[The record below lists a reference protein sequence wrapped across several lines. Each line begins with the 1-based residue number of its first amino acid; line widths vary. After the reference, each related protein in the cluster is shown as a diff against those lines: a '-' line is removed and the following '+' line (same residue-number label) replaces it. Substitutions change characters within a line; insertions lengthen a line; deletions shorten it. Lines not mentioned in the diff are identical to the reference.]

1 MKAPTR
7 VVVTGLGVVSPLGND
22 IDTFW
27 RRLVAGESGVGP
39 ITRFDTTD
47 YKVHIAA
54 EVKDFDAEDFID
66 KRKVRRLD
74 LFSRY
79 AVAAAKLAAAD
90 AEFDPRPES
99 DRVGAVVGSGVGGLQ
114 TLHTEIDKL
123 LTQGPNRVNP
133 LLVPMMIPNMG
144 AAHVSLELGTKGP
157 LSATCT
163 ACAAGSDAIGF
174 AARII
179 RHGDAEVMFA
189 GGSEAPISPV
199 GVGGFAAARALSL
212 RNDDP
217 AGASRPFDAGR
228 DGFVI
233 GEGAGFAAA
242 RALSLRNDDP
252 AHASRPFDSGR
263 DGFVIGEGAGCLV
276 LESLEHAQ
284 ARGARIY
291 AELAGS
297 GMSSDAFHMTLPDES
312 GETQARAMTMAFT
325 EAGLEPSAI
334 DYINAHGTATSAGD
348 VAETK
353 AIKVALGEHATTVA
367 ISSNKSMIGHCL
379 GASGAIEAVATVLT
393 IVNSLLP
400 PTINLTD
407 PDPACDLDYVPLES
421 RFHKVDVAASNSFG
435 FGGHNVTLV
444 FRRFDG

>member
-1 MKAPTR
+1 MTAPTR
-7 VVVTGLGVVSPLGND
+7 VVVTGLGVISPLAND
-22 IDTFW
+22 VDTFW
-27 RRLVAGESGVGP
+27 RRLVAGDSGVGE
-39 ITRFDTTD
+39 ITRFDHTD
-47 YKVHIAA
+47 FKVHIAA
-54 EVKDFDAEDFID
+54 EVKDFDPEAYID

-79 AVAAAKLAAAD
+79 AVAAAKNAAAD
-90 AEFDPRPES
+90 ADFDPSLEAERC
-99 DRVGAVVGSGVGGLQ
+99 GAVIGSGVGGLQ
-114 TLHTEIDKL
+114 TLQSEIEKL
-123 LTQGPNRVNP
+123 IEKGPDRTNP

-163 ACAAGSDAIGF
+163 ACAAGSDAIAY
-174 AARII
+174 AARLI

-233 GEGAGFAAA
+233 GEGAG
-242 RALSLRNDDP
+242 
-252 AHASRPFDSGR
+252 
-263 DGFVIGEGAGCLV
+263 CLV

-284 ARGARIY
+284 ARGAHIY
-291 AELAGS
+291 AELAGA
-297 GMSSDAFHMTLPDES
+297 GMSSDAFHMTLPDETGHS
-312 GETQARAMTMAFT
+312 QARAMVMAIK
-325 EAGLEPSAI
+325 EAGMKPGDV
-334 DYINAHGTATSAGD
+334 DYINAHGTATDAGD

-353 AIKVALGEHATTVA
+353 AIKDAFGAHAAELAV
-367 ISSNKSMIGHCL
+367 SSNKSMIGHCL

-393 IVNSLLP
+393 IVNSLIP

-407 PDPACDLDYVPLES
+407 PDPDCDLDYVPLES
-421 RFHKVDVAASNSFG
+421 RFQRVDVAASNSFG

-444 FRRFDG
+444 FRRYDG

>member
-1 MKAPTR
+1 MTPATR

-27 RRLVAGESGVGP
+27 RRLVAGESGIGP
-39 ITRFDTTD
+39 ITRFDTSD

-66 KRKVRRLD
+66 KRQVRRLD

-90 AEFDPRPES
+90 AEFDPRPEA
-99 DRVGAVVGSGVGGLQ
+99 DRVGAVIGSGVGGLQ

-123 LTQGPNRVNP
+123 LTKGPDRVNP

-163 ACAAGSDAIGF
+163 ACAAGSDAIGY

-189 GGSEAPISPV
+189 GGSEAPVSPV
-199 GVGGFAAARALSL
+199 GV
-212 RNDDP
+212 
-217 AGASRPFDAGR
+217 
-228 DGFVI
+228 
-233 GEGAGFAAA
+233 AGFAAA

-252 AHASRPFDSGR
+252 EHASRPFDAGR

-291 AELAGS
+291 AELAGA

-312 GETQARAMTMAFT
+312 GKTQARAMTMALA

-334 DYINAHGTATSAGD
+334 DYINAHGTATSVGD
-348 VAETK
+348 IAETK
-353 AIKVALGEHATTVA
+353 AIKVALGKHARSVA

-407 PDPACDLDYVPLES
+407 PDPACDLDYVPLEA
-421 RFHKVDVAASNSFG
+421 RFQKVDVAASNSFG

>member
-1 MKAPTR
+1 MTPTTR

-39 ITRFDTTD
+39 ITRFDTSD

-66 KRKVRRLD
+66 KRQVRRLD

-90 AEFDPRPES
+90 AEFDPRPEA
-99 DRVGAVVGSGVGGLQ
+99 DRVGAVIGSGVGGLQ

-123 LTQGPNRVNP
+123 LTKGPDRVNP

-163 ACAAGSDAIGF
+163 ACAAGSDAIGY

-189 GGSEAPISPV
+189 GGSEAPVSPV
-199 GVGGFAAARALSL
+199 GV
-212 RNDDP
+212 
-217 AGASRPFDAGR
+217 
-228 DGFVI
+228 
-233 GEGAGFAAA
+233 AGFAAA

-252 AHASRPFDSGR
+252 EHASRPFDAGR

-291 AELAGS
+291 AELAGA

-312 GETQARAMTMAFT
+312 GKTQARAMTMALK

-348 VAETK
+348 IAETK
-353 AIKVALGEHATTVA
+353 AIKVALGKHARSVA

>member
-1 MKAPTR
+1 MTATTR

-39 ITRFDTTD
+39 ITRFDTTG

-66 KRKVRRLD
+66 KRQVRRLD

-90 AEFDPRPES
+90 AEFDPRLEA
-99 DRVGAVVGSGVGGLQ
+99 DRVGVVVGSGVGGLQ
-114 TLHTEIDKL
+114 TLQSEIEKL
-123 LTQGPNRVNP
+123 IEKGPDRVNP

-163 ACAAGSDAIGF
+163 ACAAGSDAIGY

-179 RHGDAEVMFA
+179 RCGDAEVVFA
-189 GGSEAPISPV
+189 GGSEAPVSPV
-199 GVGGFAAARALSL
+199 GV
-212 RNDDP
+212 
-217 AGASRPFDAGR
+217 
-228 DGFVI
+228 
-233 GEGAGFAAA
+233 AGFAAA

-252 AHASRPFDSGR
+252 EHASRPFDAGR

-291 AELAGS
+291 AELAGV

-312 GETQARAMTMAFT
+312 GRSQARAMKMALA
-325 EAGLEPSAI
+325 EADLEPSAI

-348 VAETK
+348 IAETK
-353 AIKVALGEHATTVA
+353 AIKVALGKHARSVA

-407 PDPACDLDYVPLES
+407 PDPDCDLDFVPLES
-421 RFHKVDVAASNSFG
+421 RFHKVEVAASNSFG

>member
-1 MKAPTR
+1 MTPTTR
-7 VVVTGLGVVSPLGND
+7 VVVTGLGVISPLGND
-22 IDTFW
+22 VDTFW

-39 ITRFDTTD
+39 ITRFDTSD

-66 KRKVRRLD
+66 KRQVRRLD

-90 AEFDPRPES
+90 AEFDPRPEA
-99 DRVGAVVGSGVGGLQ
+99 DRVGAVIGSGVGGLQ

-123 LTQGPNRVNP
+123 LTKGPDRVNP

-157 LSATCT
+157 LSATVT
-163 ACAAGSDAIGF
+163 ACAAGSDAIGY

-189 GGSEAPISPV
+189 GGSEAPVSPV
-199 GVGGFAAARALSL
+199 GV
-212 RNDDP
+212 
-217 AGASRPFDAGR
+217 
-228 DGFVI
+228 
-233 GEGAGFAAA
+233 AGFAAA

-252 AHASRPFDSGR
+252 EHASRPFDAGR

-291 AELAGS
+291 AELAGA
-297 GMSSDAFHMTLPDES
+297 GMSSDAFHMTLPDETGKS
-312 GETQARAMTMAFT
+312 QARAMKMALK
-325 EAGLEPSAI
+325 EAGLERSAI
-334 DYINAHGTATSAGD
+334 DYINAHGTATSVGD
-348 VAETK
+348 IAETK
-353 AIKVALGEHATTVA
+353 AIKVALGKHARSVA

-407 PDPACDLDYVPLES
+407 PDPACDLDYVPLEA
-421 RFHKVDVAASNSFG
+421 RFQKVDVAASNSFG

-444 FRRFDG
+444 FRRFGG

>member
-1 MKAPTR
+1 MTPPTR

-39 ITRFDTTD
+39 ITRFDTSD

-54 EVKDFDAEDFID
+54 EVKGFDAEDYID

-79 AVAAAKLAAAD
+79 AVAAARLAAAD
-90 AEFDPRPES
+90 AEFDPRPEA
-99 DRVGAVVGSGVGGLQ
+99 DRVGAVIGSGVGGLQ
-114 TLHTEIDKL
+114 TLQSEIQKL
-123 LTQGPNRVNP
+123 IEKGPDRVNP

-163 ACAAGSDAIGF
+163 ACAAGSDAIGY
-174 AARII
+174 AARVI
-179 RHGDAEVMFA
+179 RCGDAEVMFA
-189 GGSEAPISPV
+189 GGSEAPVSPV
-199 GVGGFAAARALSL
+199 GV
-212 RNDDP
+212 
-217 AGASRPFDAGR
+217 
-228 DGFVI
+228 
-233 GEGAGFAAA
+233 AGFAAA

-252 AHASRPFDSGR
+252 QHASRPFDTGR

-284 ARGARIY
+284 VRGARIY
-291 AELAGS
+291 AELAGA

-312 GETQARAMTMAFT
+312 GKTQARAMKMALM
-325 EAGLEPSAI
+325 EAGVEPSAI

-348 VAETK
+348 IAETK
-353 AIKVALGEHATTVA
+353 AIKVALGKHARSVA

-421 RFHKVDVAASNSFG
+421 RFRKVDVAATNSFG

>member
-1 MKAPTR
+1 MAPTR
-7 VVVTGLGVVSPLGND
+7 VVVTGLGVISPLGND

-39 ITRFDTTD
+39 ITRFDTTG

-54 EVKDFDAEDFID
+54 EVKGFDAEDFID

-90 AEFDPRPES
+90 AEFDPRPEA
-99 DRVGAVVGSGVGGLQ
+99 DRVGAVIGSGVGGLQ

-123 LTQGPNRVNP
+123 LTKGPDRVNP

-144 AAHVSLELGTKGP
+144 AAHVSLELGAKGP
-157 LSATCT
+157 LSATVT
-163 ACAAGSDAIGF
+163 ACAAGSDAIGY

-189 GGSEAPISPV
+189 GGSEAPVSPV
-199 GVGGFAAARALSL
+199 AVAGFAAARALSL
-212 RNDDP
+212 NNDDP
-217 AGASRPFDAGR
+217 EHASRPFDAGR
-228 DGFVI
+228 DGFVM
-233 GEGAGFAAA
+233 
-242 RALSLRNDDP
+242 
-252 AHASRPFDSGR
+252 
-263 DGFVIGEGAGCLV
+263 GEGAGCLV

-291 AELAGS
+291 AELAGA

-312 GETQARAMTMAFT
+312 GESQARAMKMALA

-334 DYINAHGTATSAGD
+334 DYINAHGTATGAGD
-348 VAETK
+348 IAETR
-353 AIKVALGEHATTVA
+353 AIKVALGKHARSVA

-400 PTINLTD
+400 PTINLID

-421 RFHKVDVAASNSFG
+421 RFQRVDVAASNSFG

-444 FRRFDG
+444 FRRFDD

>member
-1 MKAPTR
+1 MTAPTR
-7 VVVTGLGVVSPLGND
+7 VVVTGLGVISPLAND
-22 IDTFW
+22 VDTFW
-27 RRLVAGESGVGP
+27 RRLVAGDSGVGE
-39 ITRFDTTD
+39 ITRFDHTD
-47 YKVHIAA
+47 FKVHIAA
-54 EVKDFDAEDFID
+54 EVKDFDPEDYID

-79 AVAAAKLAAAD
+79 AVAAAKNAAAD
-90 AEFDPRPES
+90 ADFDPSLEAERC
-99 DRVGAVVGSGVGGLQ
+99 GAVIGSGVGGLQ
-114 TLHTEIDKL
+114 TLQSEIEKL
-123 LTQGPNRVNP
+123 IEKGPDRTNP

-163 ACAAGSDAIGF
+163 ACAAGSDAIAY
-174 AARII
+174 AARLI

-199 GVGGFAAARALSL
+199 GVAGFAAARALSL

-217 AGASRPFDAGR
+217 AGASRPFDSA
-228 DGFVI
+228 
-233 GEGAGFAAA
+233 
-242 RALSLRNDDP
+242 
-252 AHASRPFDSGR
+252 R

-284 ARGARIY
+284 ARGAHIY
-291 AELAGS
+291 AELAGA
-297 GMSSDAFHMTLPDES
+297 GMSSDAFHMTLPDETGHS
-312 GETQARAMTMAFT
+312 QARAMVMAIE
-325 EAGLEPSAI
+325 EAGMTPGDV
-334 DYINAHGTATSAGD
+334 DYINAHGTATGAGD

-353 AIKVALGEHATTVA
+353 AIKDAFGAHAAELAV
-367 ISSNKSMIGHCL
+367 SSNKSMIGHCL

-393 IVNSLLP
+393 IVNSLIP

-407 PDPACDLDYVPLES
+407 PDPDCDLDYVPLES
-421 RFHKVDVAASNSFG
+421 RFQRVDVAASNSFG

-444 FRRFDG
+444 FRRYDG

>member
-1 MKAPTR
+1 MTAPTR
-7 VVVTGLGVVSPLGND
+7 VVVTGLGVISPLAND
-22 IDTFW
+22 VDTFW
-27 RRLVAGESGVGP
+27 RRLVAGDSGVGE
-39 ITRFDTTD
+39 ITRFDHSD
-47 YKVHIAA
+47 FKVHIAA
-54 EVKDFDAEDFID
+54 EVKDFDPEDYID

-79 AVAAAKLAAAD
+79 AVAAAKSAAAD
-90 AEFDPRPES
+90 ADFDPVPEAE
-99 DRVGAVVGSGVGGLQ
+99 RVGAVIGSGVGGLQ
-114 TLHTEIDKL
+114 TLQSEIEKL
-123 LTQGPNRVNP
+123 IERGPDRTNP

-157 LSATCT
+157 LSSTCT
-163 ACAAGSDAIGF
+163 ACAAGSDAISY
-174 AARII
+174 AARLI

-233 GEGAGFAAA
+233 GEGAG
-242 RALSLRNDDP
+242 
-252 AHASRPFDSGR
+252 
-263 DGFVIGEGAGCLV
+263 CLV

-284 ARGARIY
+284 ARGAHVY
-291 AELAGS
+291 AELAGA
-297 GMSSDAFHMTLPDES
+297 GMSSDAFHMTLPDETGHS
-312 GETQARAMTMAFT
+312 QARAMVMAIE
-325 EAGLEPSAI
+325 EAGLTPDDV
-334 DYINAHGTATSAGD
+334 DYVNAHGTATGAGD

-353 AIKVALGEHATTVA
+353 AIKDAFGAHAAELAV
-367 ISSNKSMIGHCL
+367 SSNKSMIGHCL

-393 IVNSLLP
+393 IVNSLIP

-407 PDPACDLDYVPLES
+407 ADPDCDLDYVPLES
-421 RFHKVDVAASNSFG
+421 RFQRVDVAASNSFG

>member
-1 MKAPTR
+1 MTPATR

-22 IDTFW
+22 VDTFW

-39 ITRFDTTD
+39 ITRFDTSD

-66 KRKVRRLD
+66 KRQVRRLD

-90 AEFDPRPES
+90 AEFDPRPEA

-123 LTQGPNRVNP
+123 LTKGPDRVNP

-163 ACAAGSDAIGF
+163 ACAAGSDAIGY

-189 GGSEAPISPV
+189 GGSEAPVSPV
-199 GVGGFAAARALSL
+199 GV
-212 RNDDP
+212 
-217 AGASRPFDAGR
+217 
-228 DGFVI
+228 
-233 GEGAGFAAA
+233 AGFAAA

-252 AHASRPFDSGR
+252 EHASRPFDAGR

-291 AELAGS
+291 AELAGA

-312 GETQARAMTMAFT
+312 GKTQARAMTMALA

-334 DYINAHGTATSAGD
+334 DYINAHGTATSVGD
-348 VAETK
+348 IAETK
-353 AIKVALGEHATTVA
+353 AIKVALGKHARSVA

-407 PDPACDLDYVPLES
+407 PDPACDLDYVPLEA
-421 RFHKVDVAASNSFG
+421 RFQKVDVAASNSFG

>member
-1 MKAPTR
+1 
-7 VVVTGLGVVSPLGND
+7 V
-22 IDTFW
+22 I
-27 RRLVAGESGVGP
+27 
-39 ITRFDTTD
+39 
-47 YKVHIAA
+47 
-54 EVKDFDAEDFID
+54 
-66 KRKVRRLD
+66 
-74 LFSRY
+74 
-79 AVAAAKLAAAD
+79 
-90 AEFDPRPES
+90 
-99 DRVGAVVGSGVGGLQ
+99 GSGVGGLQ
-114 TLHTEIDKL
+114 TLQSEIQKL
-123 LTQGPNRVNP
+123 IEKGPDRVNP

-163 ACAAGSDAIGF
+163 ACAAGSDAIGY
-174 AARII
+174 AARVI
-179 RHGDAEVMFA
+179 RCGDAEVMFA
-189 GGSEAPISPV
+189 GGSEAPVSPV
-199 GVGGFAAARALSL
+199 GV
-212 RNDDP
+212 
-217 AGASRPFDAGR
+217 
-228 DGFVI
+228 
-233 GEGAGFAAA
+233 AGFAAA

-252 AHASRPFDSGR
+252 QHASRPFDTGR

-284 ARGARIY
+284 VRGARIY
-291 AELAGS
+291 AELAGA

-312 GETQARAMTMAFT
+312 GKTQARAMLMAFA
-325 EAGLEPSAI
+325 EAGLEPSAV

-348 VAETK
+348 IAETK
-353 AIKVALGEHATTVA
+353 AIKVALGKHAMSVA

-421 RFHKVDVAASNSFG
+421 RFRKVDVAATNSFG

>member
-1 MKAPTR
+1 
-7 VVVTGLGVVSPLGND
+7 
-22 IDTFW
+22 
-27 RRLVAGESGVGP
+27 
-39 ITRFDTTD
+39 
-47 YKVHIAA
+47 
-54 EVKDFDAEDFID
+54 
-66 KRKVRRLD
+66 
-74 LFSRY
+74 
-79 AVAAAKLAAAD
+79 
-90 AEFDPRPES
+90 
-99 DRVGAVVGSGVGGLQ
+99 VVGSGVGGLQ
-114 TLHTEIDKL
+114 TLHTETDKL
-123 LTQGPNRVNP
+123 LSKGPDRTNP

-163 ACAAGSDAIGF
+163 ACAAGSDAIGY

-179 RHGDAEVMFA
+179 RHGDADVMFA

-199 GVGGFAAARALSL
+199 GV
-212 RNDDP
+212 
-217 AGASRPFDAGR
+217 
-228 DGFVI
+228 
-233 GEGAGFAAA
+233 AGFAAA

-252 AHASRPFDSGR
+252 KRASRPFDAGR

-291 AELAGS
+291 AELAGA

-312 GETQARAMTMAFT
+312 GKSQARAMTMALA

-348 VAETK
+348 LAETK
-353 AIKVALGEHATTVA
+353 AIKAALGEHAKNVA

-379 GASGAIEAVATVLT
+379 GASGAIEAVATVLS

-407 PDPACDLDYVPLES
+407 PDPDCDLDYVPLES
-421 RFHKVDVAASNSFG
+421 RFHRVEAAASNSFG

>member
-1 MKAPTR
+1 
-7 VVVTGLGVVSPLGND
+7 
-22 IDTFW
+22 
-27 RRLVAGESGVGP
+27 
-39 ITRFDTTD
+39 
-47 YKVHIAA
+47 
-54 EVKDFDAEDFID
+54 
-66 KRKVRRLD
+66 
-74 LFSRY
+74 
-79 AVAAAKLAAAD
+79 
-90 AEFDPRPES
+90 
-99 DRVGAVVGSGVGGLQ
+99 
-114 TLHTEIDKL
+114 
-123 LTQGPNRVNP
+123 VNP

-163 ACAAGSDAIGF
+163 ACAAGSDAIGY
-174 AARII
+174 AARVI
-179 RHGDAEVMFA
+179 RCGDAEVMFA
-189 GGSEAPISPV
+189 GGSEAPVSPV
-199 GVGGFAAARALSL
+199 GV
-212 RNDDP
+212 
-217 AGASRPFDAGR
+217 
-228 DGFVI
+228 
-233 GEGAGFAAA
+233 AGFAAA

-252 AHASRPFDSGR
+252 QHASRPFDTGR

-284 ARGARIY
+284 VRGARIY
-291 AELAGS
+291 AELAGA

-312 GETQARAMTMAFT
+312 GKTQARAMLMAFA
-325 EAGLEPSAI
+325 EAGLEPSAV

-348 VAETK
+348 IAETK
-353 AIKVALGEHATTVA
+353 AIKVALGKHAMSVA

-421 RFHKVDVAASNSFG
+421 RFRKVDVAATNSFG

>member
-1 MKAPTR
+1 MERALAQNRR
-7 VVVTGLGVVSPLGND
+7 VVVTGLGVISPLGND
-22 IDTFW
+22 VDTFW
-27 RRLVAGESGVGP
+27 RRLIAGESGVGE
-39 ITRFDTTD
+39 ITRFDTTG

-54 EVKDFDAEDFID
+54 EVKDFDAEAYID

-79 AVAAAKLAAAD
+79 AVAAAKDAAAD
-90 AEFDPRPES
+90 AGFDARPES

-114 TLHTEIDKL
+114 TLHTETDKL
-123 LTQGPNRVNP
+123 LHQGPDRTNP

-163 ACAAGSDAIGF
+163 ACAAGSDAIGY

-179 RHGDAEVMFA
+179 RHGDADVMFA

-199 GVGGFAAARALSL
+199 GISGFAAARALST

-217 AGASRPFDAGR
+217 QHASRPFDAGR
-228 DGFVI
+228 DGFVV
-233 GEGAGFAAA
+233 GEG
-242 RALSLRNDDP
+242 S
-252 AHASRPFDSGR
+252 
-263 DGFVIGEGAGCLV
+263 GCLV
-276 LESLEHAQ
+276 LEELGHAK

-312 GETQARAMTMAFT
+312 GESQARAVRMALA
-325 EAGLEPSAI
+325 EAGIEPDAV
-334 DYINAHGTATSAGD
+334 DYVNAHGTATGAGD
-348 VAETK
+348 VAESR
-353 AIKVALGEHATTVA
+353 AIKQALGDHAYEVA

-379 GASGAIEAVATVLT
+379 GAAGAIEAVATVLT
-393 IVNSLLP
+393 MVNSLIP
-400 PTINLTD
+400 PTMNLTD
-407 PDPACDLDYVPLES
+407 PDPECDLDYVPLES
-421 RFHKVDVAASNSFG
+421 RFQKVDVAASNSFG
-435 FGGHNVTLV
+435 FGGHNVALV
-444 FRRFDG
+444 FRRYDG

>member
-1 MKAPTR
+1 MTPPTR
-7 VVVTGLGVVSPLGND
+7 VVVTGLGVISPLGND

-39 ITRFDTTD
+39 ITRFDSTD
-47 YKVHIAA
+47 FKVHIAA
-54 EVKDFDAEDFID
+54 EVKDFVAEDFID
-66 KRKVRRLD
+66 KRQVRRLD

-90 AEFDPRPES
+90 AEFDPRPEA
-99 DRVGAVVGSGVGGLQ
+99 DRVGAVIGSGVGGLQ

-123 LTQGPNRVNP
+123 LTKGPDRVNP

-157 LSATCT
+157 LSATVT
-163 ACAAGSDAIGF
+163 ACAAGSDAIGY

-189 GGSEAPISPV
+189 GGSEAPVSPV
-199 GVGGFAAARALSL
+199 AV
-212 RNDDP
+212 
-217 AGASRPFDAGR
+217 
-228 DGFVI
+228 
-233 GEGAGFAAA
+233 AGFAAA

-252 AHASRPFDSGR
+252 EHASRPFDGGR

-291 AELAGS
+291 AELAGA

-312 GETQARAMTMAFT
+312 GKSQARAMAMALE

-348 VAETK
+348 IAETK
-353 AIKVALGEHATTVA
+353 AIKVALGEHARSVA

-393 IVNSLLP
+393 IVNNLLP

-407 PDPACDLDYVPLES
+407 PDPACDLDYVPLEA
-421 RFHKVDVAASNSFG
+421 RFQKVEVAASNSFG

>member
-1 MKAPTR
+1 MTPTTR

-39 ITRFDTTD
+39 ITRFDTSD

-66 KRKVRRLD
+66 KRQVRRLD

-90 AEFDPRPES
+90 AEFDPRPEA

-123 LTQGPNRVNP
+123 LTKGPDRVNP

-157 LSATCT
+157 LSATVT
-163 ACAAGSDAIGF
+163 ACAAGSDAIGY

-189 GGSEAPISPV
+189 GGSEAPVSPV
-199 GVGGFAAARALSL
+199 GV
-212 RNDDP
+212 
-217 AGASRPFDAGR
+217 
-228 DGFVI
+228 
-233 GEGAGFAAA
+233 AGFAAA

-252 AHASRPFDSGR
+252 EHASRPFDAGR

-291 AELAGS
+291 AELAGA
-297 GMSSDAFHMTLPDES
+297 GMSSDAFHMTLPDDTGKS
-312 GETQARAMTMAFT
+312 QARAMTMALA

-334 DYINAHGTATSAGD
+334 DYINAHGTATAAGD
-348 VAETK
+348 IAETK
-353 AIKVALGEHATTVA
+353 AIKVALGKHARSVA

-393 IVNSLLP
+393 IVNGLLP

-407 PDPACDLDYVPLES
+407 PDPACDLDYVPLEA